1 MSLARES
8 HSNNEL
14 RLLLRERCNSVCWAH
29 CGKILYIL
37 DKEGNLIECDP
48 LKEEFHFVKSDPVL
62 RRHLRNAGSG
72 AEQAKIKPH
81 AIGIVIFLKKIILL
95 VRINERMAEL
105 ITEYHLETHSCL
117 HPVQFANDS
126 YAAWTEANYL
136 MQIEATGE

>member
-8 HSNNEL
+8 HSNNEMS
-14 RLLLRERCNSVCWAH
+14 LLLRERCKSVCWAP
-29 CGKILYIL
+29 CGNILYIL
-37 DKEGNLIECDP
+37 DKEGKLIECDP
-48 LKEEFHFVKSDPVL
+48 LKEEFDFVKSDPVL
-62 RRHLRNAGSG
+62 KRHLSNAGS
-72 AEQAKIKPH
+72 AHAKIKPH
-81 AIGIVIFLKKIILL
+81 AIGIVIFLEKIILL

-105 ITEYHLETHSCL
+105 ITEYHLETYSCL

>member
-1 MSLARES
+1 M
-8 HSNNEL
+8 
-14 RLLLRERCNSVCWAH
+14 RLLLRERCNSVCWAP
-29 CGKILYIL
+29 CGKILYIP
-37 DKEGNLIECDP
+37 DKEGKLIECDP
-48 LKEEFHFVKSDPVL
+48 LKEEFDFVKSDPVL
-62 RRHLRNAGSG
+62 RRHLRNAGSV
-72 AEQAKIKPH
+72 AVQAKIKPH

-105 ITEYHLETHSCL
+105 ITEYHLETYSCL